1 MTTIQEVKN
10 NVDVDEEMNKD
21 LLLRQS
27 RLLYPEVEDWVL
39 NIAIEAYVKELKLT
53 TSSSVVAGGRNPL
66 NKEKEMPEI
75 N

>member
-1 MTTIQEVKN
+1 MTSVQEVLK

-27 RLLYPEVEDWVL
+27 RLIYPEVEDWVL
-39 NIAIEAYVKELKLT
+39 NMAIEAYVNELK
-53 TSSSVVAGGRNPL
+53 
-66 NKEKEMPEI
+66 KEEKEEKEMPEI

>member
-1 MTTIQEVKN
+1 MNTTSNSVVAGGQNPLTIQEVKN

-39 NIAIEAYVKELKLT
+39 NMAIEAYVNELK
-53 TSSSVVAGGRNPL
+53 REPL
-66 NKEKEMPEI
+66 KMQEI

>member
-1 MTTIQEVKN
+1 MSNLSVKEVLN

-39 NIAIEAYVKELKLT
+39 KLAIEAYINELKRT
-53 TSSSVVAGGRNPL
+53 EVP
-66 NKEKEMPEI
+66 
-75 N
+75 

>member
-1 MTTIQEVKN
+1 MSNYSVKEVLK

-27 RLLYPEVEDWVL
+27 RLIYPEVEDWVL
-39 NIAIEAYVKELKLT
+39 NMAIEAYVNELK
-53 TSSSVVAGGRNPL
+53 
-66 NKEKEMPEI
+66 KEEKEEKEMPEI

>member
-1 MTTIQEVKN
+1 MSNLSVKEVLN

-39 NIAIEAYVKELKLT
+39 NMAIEAYVNELK
-53 TSSSVVAGGRNPL
+53 R
-66 NKEKEMPEI
+66 EKSDKMFEI

>member
-39 NIAIEAYVKELKLT
+39 NMAIEAYVSELK
-53 TSSSVVAGGRNPL
+53 REPL
-66 NKEKEMPEI
+66 KMQEI

>member
-39 NIAIEAYVKELKLT
+39 NIAIEAYVKELKREE
-53 TSSSVVAGGRNPL
+53 V
-66 NKEKEMPEI
+66 EKMPEI

>member
-1 MTTIQEVKN
+1 MSNLSVKEVLN

-27 RLLYPEVEDWVL
+27 RLLYPDVEDWVL
-39 NIAIEAYVKELKLT
+39 NMAIEAYVNELK
-53 TSSSVVAGGRNPL
+53 R
-66 NKEKEMPEI
+66 EKSEKMPEI

>member
-10 NVDVDEEMNKD
+10 NVDVNEEMNKD
-21 LLLRQS
+21 ILLRQS

-39 NIAIEAYVKELKLT
+39 NMAIEAYVNELK
-53 TSSSVVAGGRNPL
+53 REEPL
-66 NKEKEMPEI
+66 KMQEI

>member
-39 NIAIEAYVKELKLT
+39 NMAIEAYVNELKIEE
-53 TSSSVVAGGRNPL
+53 PL
-66 NKEKEMPEI
+66 KMQEI

>member
-1 MTTIQEVKN
+1 MSSVKEVKN

-39 NIAIEAYVKELKLT
+39 NMAIEAYVNELK
-53 TSSSVVAGGRNPL
+53 
-66 NKEKEMPEI
+66 KEEKEMPEI

>member
-1 MTTIQEVKN
+1 MTSVQEVLK

-39 NIAIEAYVKELKLT
+39 NMAIEAYVNELK
-53 TSSSVVAGGRNPL
+53 REPL
-66 NKEKEMPEI
+66 KMQEI

>member
-1 MTTIQEVKN
+1 MSSVKEVKN

-39 NIAIEAYVKELKLT
+39 NMAIEAYLNELKIEE
-53 TSSSVVAGGRNPL
+53 A
-66 NKEKEMPEI
+66 KKMQEI

>member
-39 NIAIEAYVKELKLT
+39 NMAIEAYVSELK
-53 TSSSVVAGGRNPL
+53 REPL
-66 NKEKEMPEI
+66 KIQEI

>member
-1 MTTIQEVKN
+1 MNSVKEVKN
-10 NVDVDEEMNKD
+10 NVDVNEEMNKD

-39 NIAIEAYVKELKLT
+39 NMAIEAYVNELKIEE
-53 TSSSVVAGGRNPL
+53 PL
-66 NKEKEMPEI
+66 KMQEI

>member
-1 MTTIQEVKN
+1 MSNLSVKEVLN

-39 NIAIEAYVKELKLT
+39 NMAIEAYVNELKQ
-53 TSSSVVAGGRNPL
+53 NE
-66 NKEKEMPEI
+66 EKKMPEI